1 MRKRNIAVV
10 GFTADGDVF
19 GAEKKERTRKQRLVL
34 RGRFCDEGKTPQR
47 REEASG
53 RAMRPAGRLLAVLH
67 GSGTSGQPTRCG
79 EASLHGLFSLKRTIL
94 TLWSFVSVVS
104 EKRPETKTTAMNSS
118 SLESLLRLF
127 FNILIVRS
135 NRNYWRNNFVRNL
148 TMSVIVMLTI
158 IFSSITMKRIGI
170 FSWKVLQNG

>member
-1 MRKRNIAVV
+1 MV

-19 GAEKKERTRKQRLVL
+19 GAGKKERTRKQRLVL
-34 RGRFCDEGKTPQR
+34 RGRSCGEGKTPQR

-79 EASLHGLFSLKRTIL
+79 EASLNGLFSLKRTIL

-104 EKRPETKTTAMNSS
+104 EKRPEKEKERRVNKTEQQQGGGSGGMGPT
-118 SLESLLRLF
+118 
-127 FNILIVRS
+127 
-135 NRNYWRNNFVRNL
+135 NL
-148 TMSVIVMLTI
+148 QPSP
-158 IFSSITMKRIGI
+158 
-170 FSWKVLQNG
+170 